1 MSLNVIEVRGGTP
14 LRGTVAV
21 DGSKNACLPLLAAA
35 ATLGGG
41 VRMTGVPDSADVA
54 AMMRLLDRAGWPVW
68 QEQGQVSIGAPL
80 GTSVGEL
87 AEAAQIRASYYLVPA
102 LLAAHGIA
110 RLPWPGGCAVGDRG
124 MHLHFA
130 VYEAFGD
137 CAEVNADGYV
147 VRAGQ
152 HSSRITKVALPFRSR
167 GATIAALLRAVVAG
181 RPVRIEQPN
190 TAPETQA
197 VLAALTVAGW
207 EYTAK
212 ATSLTVVP
220 PSGSSAGGHSWPVPG
235 DKIEAGTLACAI
247 AATAGSGIVTG
258 AEAADLTALVNALR
272 RLGVMVDAEAQ
283 VLAIDAS
290 APLSAK
296 NLRAIA
302 TLNPGGLDA
311 DFEPALLVTAS
322 GRRGRHRF
330 ADAINP
336 GRHGNL
342 LPQLARLGLQAKP
355 ISATECVLEGPQ
367 ALSAATVEATDIRT
381 GTALLVAGCAARGTT
396 VLHRPEQVRR
406 GHPDLPG
413 KLRALGAEIQ
423 ESR

>member
-1 MSLNVIEVRGGTP
+1 MTANVLTVRGGIQ

-41 VRMTGVPDSADVA
+41 VQLVGVPDSADVA
-54 AMMRLLDRAGWPVW
+54 AMIRLLDQAGWPVW
-68 QEQGQVSIGAPL
+68 TEQGTVSVGAPL
-80 GTSVGEL
+80 GGPVGWL
-87 AEAAQIRASYYLVPA
+87 AEAAAIRASYYLVPA
-102 LLAAHGIA
+102 LLAVHGEA

-137 CAEVNADGYV
+137 RAEVDTGGYR
-147 VRAGQ
+147 VRAGRC
-152 HSSRITKVALPFRSR
+152 SSEPVTIVLPFRSR
-167 GATIAALLRAVVAG
+167 GATIAALLRAVAAG
-181 RPVRIEQPN
+181 RPIQVEQPN
-190 TAPETQA
+190 LAPETRA
-197 VLAALTVAGW
+197 VIAALATIGW
-207 EYTAK
+207 EISATPALMTA
-212 ATSLTVVP
+212 AP
-220 PSGSSAGGHSWPVPG
+220 PSRPATAQRLWTVPG

-247 AATAGSGIVTG
+247 AASGGSGTITG
-258 AEAADLTALVNALR
+258 AEAADMAALVKALTR
-272 RLGVMVDAEAQ
+272 IGVSAVAEAKT
-283 VLAIDAS
+283 LTIAA
-290 APLSAK
+290 LSSTCAK

-302 TLNPGGLDA
+302 TLDPGGLDA
-311 DFEPALLVTAS
+311 DFEPALMVTAS

-342 LPQLARLGLQAKP
+342 LPQLARLGLAAKP
-355 ISATECVLEGPQ
+355 ISATECILEGPQ
-367 ALSAATVEATDIRT
+367 TLSASTVEATDIRT

-396 VLHRPEQVRR
+396 VLHRPEQIRR

-413 KLRALGAEIQ
+413 KLRALGAEIL
-423 ESR
+423 ESQ